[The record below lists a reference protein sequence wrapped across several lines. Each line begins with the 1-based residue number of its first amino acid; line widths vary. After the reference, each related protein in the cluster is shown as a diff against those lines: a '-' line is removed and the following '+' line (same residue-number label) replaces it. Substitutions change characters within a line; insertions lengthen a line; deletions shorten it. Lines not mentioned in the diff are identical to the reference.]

1 MSIVGRVSINAVFHD
16 TPTTNTIRVHAINC
30 AEEKTTGIVARV
42 TGTCATQKITIQH
55 DAVPDQE
62 YPGRTI
68 NFTTISRIV
77 AKASATCE
85 FTDQDSHFTMYAGP
99 EGAAS
104 SHLEAVAKDLKVNA
118 VTGTATYDVIIYGT

>member
-1 MSIVGRVSINAVFHD
+1 MSVAGRVSIVGVFHD
-16 TPTTNTIRVHAINC
+16 TPSTNTIRVHAIQC
-30 AEEKTTGIVARV
+30 TEEKSGGLVARV

-68 NFTTISRIV
+68 NFTTITRIV
-77 AKASATCE
+77 AKASAVCE
-85 FTDQDSHFTMYAGP
+85 FTDQDGHFTMYAGT

-104 SHLEAVAKDLKVNA
+104 SHLMATAKDLKVNA
-118 VTGTATYDVIIYGT
+118 VSGTATYDIIIYGA